1 MNKIKCIIIDDEPIA
16 VNYLTEYVQQMPQL
30 ELVDTF
36 NRASH
41 AFDLIGQGNI
51 DLIFL
56 DIQMPE
62 LTGLDFIKV
71 LPKKPA
77 IILTT
82 AYSEYAVEG
91 YELNVTDYLLKPIS
105 FERFVQAVHK
115 VSTFEKYANSDNA
128 APVETKDF
136 FFLKAGYKS
145 VKIKF
150 SEITHVEG
158 MKEYVVFYTTDGK
171 KYMKNER
178 MKNIEEILL
187 PYNFIR
193 VHKSYLVAVEHISSF
208 YGNTIEIGETEIP
221 VGRAY
226 KGKVKQLV
234 EG

>member
-16 VNYLTEYVQQMPQL
+16 INYLKEYVQQMPQL
-30 ELVDTF
+30 ELLDTF

-41 AFDLIGQGNI
+41 AFDIISKGEV

-62 LTGLDFIKV
+62 LTGLDFIRV
-71 LPKKPA
+71 LTKKPA

-82 AYSEYAVEG
+82 AYSEYALEG
-91 YELNVTDYLLKPIS
+91 YDLNVTDYLLKPIS
-105 FERFVQAVHK
+105 FQRFVQAVHK
-115 VSTFEKYANSDNA
+115 VNTFETLAQKT
-128 APVETKDF
+128 ETTTPAKDF

-145 VKIKF
+145 VKINY
-150 SEITHVEG
+150 SDITHVEG
-158 MKEYVVFYTTDGK
+158 MKEYVVFYTSDGK

-178 MKNIEEILL
+178 MKNIEETLL
-187 PYNFIR
+187 PFNFIR
-193 VHKSYLVAVEHISSF
+193 VHKSYLVAIEHISSY

-226 KGKVKQLV
+226 KEELKRLI

>member
-82 AYSEYAVEG
+82 AYSEYALEG

-105 FERFVQAVHK
+105 FERFVLAVHK
-115 VSTFEKYANSDNA
+115 VSTFEKYASSDNA
-128 APVETKDF
+128 APVKTKDF
-136 FFLKAGYKS
+136 FFLKVGYKS

-178 MKNIEEILL
+178 MKNIEETLL
-187 PYNFIR
+187 PYHFIR

-208 YGNTIEIGETEIP
+208 YGNTIEIGEIEIP
-221 VGRAY
+221 VGRVY
-226 KGKVKQLV
+226 KEKVKRLV
-234 EG
+234 E